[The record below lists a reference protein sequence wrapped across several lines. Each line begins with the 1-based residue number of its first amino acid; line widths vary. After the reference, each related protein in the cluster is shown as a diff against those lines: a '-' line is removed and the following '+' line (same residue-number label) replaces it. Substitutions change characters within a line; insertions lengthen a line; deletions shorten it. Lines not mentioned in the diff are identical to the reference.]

1 MSQKARYFMLA
12 LATLGLALLLAYFA
26 GVFHSKISQTSDVD
40 SEQIV
45 GTVVLAV
52 AELKPAIE
60 QVAGTVQST
69 SDTILASR
77 IMATI
82 LRINVRAG
90 DSATAEDVLI
100 ELDDEALLAV
110 REQRVQEAA
119 AARAALEEAQ
129 LNQSRIVSLREQG
142 SVSIAALDQALTATR
157 RAAAFAEGAQRAVA
171 EASAAMNYSRIR
183 APMSGTVVEHYA
195 EAGDMASPGQ
205 PLLKIFNPGQMR
217 IEATVRESLIQYVQ
231 LGDELEAQIDAVGG
245 KQIAVVEEIVPAADP
260 TSRTFVLKA
269 RLASASGMFPGMFAR
284 LSIPVA
290 EVEGIWIPASAVQR
304 AGQLSFVYVRT
315 AETDQR
321 RFVRLGKTA
330 AELVEIRSGL
340 ASGEAIVIPAAT

>member
-1 MSQKARYFMLA
+1 MSKTARYFMLA

-26 GVFHSKISQTSDVD
+26 GVFHSKISQSTDNNSV
-40 SEQIV
+40 QIV
-45 GTVVLAV
+45 GTVVTAV
-52 AELKPAIE
+52 ADIKPALE
-60 QVAGTVQST
+60 QVAGTVQAT

-77 IMATI
+77 IMA
-82 LRINVRAG
+82 RIIRVNVRAG
-90 DSATAEDVLI
+90 DSVTAEDMLI

-110 REQRVQEAA
+110 REQRVQAA
-119 AARAALEEAQ
+119 TAAKAALEEAQ
-129 LNQSRIVSLREQG
+129 LHQTRIASLREQG
-142 SVSIAALDQALTATR
+142 SVSIAELDQAVTATR
-157 RAAAFAEGAQRAVA
+157 RAAAFEEGAQRAVA

-205 PLLKIFNPGQMR
+205 PLLKLFNPGQMR

-231 LGDELEAQIDAVGG
+231 LGAELNAEIDAIGG
-245 KQIAVVEEIVPAADP
+245 KLTAVVEEIVPSADP

-269 RLASASGMFPGMFAR
+269 RLSNATGMFPGMFAR

-290 EVEGIWIPASAVQR
+290 EVEGIWVPANAVQR
-304 AGQLSFVYVRT
+304 AGQLSFVYVRS
-315 AETDQR
+315 AGEDQR

-330 AELVEIRSGL
+330 ADLVEIRSGL

>member
-1 MSQKARYFMLA
+1 MSQKYRYVMLA

-26 GVFHSKISQTSDVD
+26 GVFHSKISQTSDVS

-52 AELKPAIE
+52 ADLKPAIE
-60 QVAGTVQST
+60 QVAGTVQAT

-77 IMATI
+77 IMARI
-82 LRINVRAG
+82 LRVNVRAG
-90 DSATAEDVLI
+90 DSVTAEDMLI

-110 REQRVQEAA
+110 RQQRVQAA
-119 AARAALEEAQ
+119 TAAKAALEEAQ
-129 LNQSRIVSLREQG
+129 LHQTRIASLREQG
-142 SVSIAALDQALTATR
+142 SVSIAELDQAVTATR

-205 PLLKIFNPGQMR
+205 PLLKLFNPGQMR

-231 LGDELEAQIDAVGG
+231 LGAELDAEIDAIGG
-245 KQIAVVEEIVPAADP
+245 KLTAVVEEIVPSADP

-269 RLASASGMFPGMFAR
+269 RLSNANDMFPGMFAR

-290 EVEGIWIPASAVQR
+290 EVKGIWVPANAVQH
-304 AGQLSFVYVRT
+304 AGQLSFVYVRNVG
-315 AETDQR
+315 TDQR

-330 AELVEIRSGL
+330 ADLVEVRSGL